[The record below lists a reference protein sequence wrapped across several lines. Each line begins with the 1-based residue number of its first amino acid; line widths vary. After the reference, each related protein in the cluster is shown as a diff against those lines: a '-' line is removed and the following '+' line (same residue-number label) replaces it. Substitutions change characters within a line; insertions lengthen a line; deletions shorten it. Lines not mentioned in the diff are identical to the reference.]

1 MRPHSLLLAAALI
14 LTQGALGAETTP
26 QPSLPPTET
35 SPSSW
40 GSRMSYRVLGFAFK
54 GLEKSLKDAGLD
66 FQVCSFTSFK
76 TGKTFSA
83 KGMGECLFQNFK
95 EGLRNKGP
103 VGVTYLWVNT
113 PRPETLPLRV
123 DWRPSEEGLLK
134 MAQELLTLKLEGVS
148 RWWSRHVSKN
158 STEERPLPY
167 SQNILGNLRL
177 TLPPDTTLADFISKP
192 PPASLPEVGLAASL
206 EFQLTPLYKVDGHVY
221 YQGLLRVMQETPAQD
236 ENGQWVLEFKT
247 DFNFL
252 KSSRPFQVKGH
263 FDGGLGQE
271 PQL

>member
-1 MRPHSLLLAAALI
+1 MRPHALLLAAALI
-14 LTQGALGAETTP
+14 LTQGAFGAETP
-26 QPSLPPTET
+26 PPPSLPPTET
-35 SPSSW
+35 SPLSW

-54 GLEKSLKDAGLD
+54 ALEKSLEDAGLD
-66 FQVCSFTSFK
+66 VQVCSFTSFK

-103 VGVTYLWVNT
+103 VGVTYLWANT
-113 PRPETLPLRV
+113 PRHKILSLRV

-134 MAQELLTLKLEGVS
+134 MAEELLTLKFEGVS

-158 STEERPLPY
+158 SAEERPLPY
-167 SQNILGNLRL
+167 SQNILGNIRL
-177 TLPPDTTLADFISKP
+177 TLPPGTTLADFISKP
-192 PPASLPEVGLAASL
+192 PPRDLPEIGLAAGL
-206 EFQLTPLYKVDGHVY
+206 EFQLTPLYKVDGHAH
-221 YQGLLRVMQETPAQD
+221 YQGLLRVIPEAPTQD

-252 KSSRPFQVKGH
+252 KTSRPFQVKGH
-263 FDGGLGQE
+263 FDGGLEEE
-271 PQL
+271 PQP